1 MRIPVK
7 VIEPVTIIKE
17 VEYTKQV
24 DIPDIINSDHKYF
37 QDTINYLKSLEFIA
51 SSTCFNY
58 FDSFI
63 SRKQGG
69 SNTTNLDS
77 IVFLNKNMDRITFK
91 VSWEC
96 DTITKEVAYIIF
108 RIPQTY

>member
-17 VEYTKQV
+17 VEYIKHV
-24 DIPDIINSDHKYF
+24 NVPDFVNQSYHHF
-37 QDTINYLKSLEFIA
+37 QDLINYLKSLEFVA
-51 SSTCFNY
+51 SSTCFSE

-63 SRKQGG
+63 SHEQGG

-77 IVFLNKNMDRITFK
+77 IVFLDKNLSRVTYK
-91 VSWEC
+91 VSWEGS
-96 DTITKEVAYIIF
+96 TKDVAYIIF
-108 RIPQTY
+108 KIPQSDRF